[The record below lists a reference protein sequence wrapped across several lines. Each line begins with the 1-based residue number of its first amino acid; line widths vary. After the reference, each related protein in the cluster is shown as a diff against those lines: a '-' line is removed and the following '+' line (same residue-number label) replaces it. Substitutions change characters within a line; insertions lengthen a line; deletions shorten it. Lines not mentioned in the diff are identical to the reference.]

1 MIHFNILH
9 TENIFDEWRNFVIK
23 WFCRMVIWRFDDEKG
38 MPNTGIPFAIIM
50 GLKPIGNSVLLH
62 NLHLVHQPGCTGILV
77 NYE

>member
-1 MIHFNILH
+1 
-9 TENIFDEWRNFVIK
+9 
-23 WFCRMVIWRFDDEKG
+23 MVIWRFDDEKG

-62 NLHLVHQPGCTGILV
+62 NLHLVHQPGCTGILI